1 MMFPLSFTGN
11 KTLRYIFPSKQEDTQ
26 KAITLAQAEEKIRR
40 LIVFGSAVTM
50 QCGTGSDLDIAIDA
64 PDISDEEFGKLAR
77 KFYLGISSEL
87 DLIHY
92 NAIRSPLLKDEI
104 RKKGVIVYAK
114 RE

>member
-1 MMFPLSFTGN
+1 MMFPLVVSGN
-11 KTLRYIFPSKQEDTQ
+11 ESLRHIFPSKQEDTQ
-26 KAITLAQAEEKIRR
+26 TAIALAQTEEKIQR

-50 QCGTGSDLDIAIDA
+50 QCGTASDLDIAVDA
-64 PDISDEEFGKLAR
+64 PDISDDEFRKLAR

-104 RKKGVIVYAK
+104 QKKGVIVYAK